1 MPVGGV
7 DSRRA
12 REYGLALERTDHLI
26 LVTDAM
32 KRLLRA
38 LRNAFF
44 SPGRRLFGFGF
55 SRDYLRFALGAS
67 RNWGSV
73 GPGSLKVGGF
83 RVDYANQ
90 SHALFLLHEIFVNA
104 EYEFQTPATQ
114 PHILDCGANIGMA
127 VLFFKALHPAAEVLA
142 FEADPLTFA
151 HLTRTIESNRL
162 TSVVAEQVAVTGE
175 GAPVT
180 LFRSRSDPASMTA
193 SVHQSWGGD
202 EGEQVPAV
210 RLSDRIAK
218 TVDFLKLDI
227 EGAEY
232 GVVDDLVETGAI
244 RWVREA
250 VIEYHHLAGMPDAF
264 NRMTNALRT
273 AGFDVRIQ
281 STDAAK
287 PTGLI
292 RARRTS

>member
-1 MPVGGV
+1 
-7 DSRRA
+7 
-12 REYGLALERTDHLI
+12 
-26 LVTDAM
+26 
-32 KRLLRA
+32 
-38 LRNAFF
+38 
-44 SPGRRLFGFGF
+44 
-55 SRDYLRFALGAS
+55 
-67 RNWGSV
+67 
-73 GPGSLKVGGF
+73 
-83 RVDYANQ
+83 
-90 SHALFLLHEIFVNA
+90 
-104 EYEFQTPATQ
+104 
-114 PHILDCGANIGMA
+114 MA

-180 LFRSRSDPASMTA
+180 LFRSRSDPASITA

-202 EGEQVPAV
+202 EGEQVPAI

-232 GVVDDLVETGAI
+232 GVVHDLVETGAI

-250 VIEYHHLAGMPDAF
+250 VIEYHDVAGMPDAF
-264 NRMTNALRT
+264 NRMTDALRT
-273 AGFDVRIQ
+273 AGFDLRIQ

-287 PTGLI
+287 PAGLI
-292 RARRTS
+292 RARRPS